1 MIMDFLFTER
11 AGIDAQ
17 IRAIVATSQM
27 KEEDVMKQQWESERE
42 AAWVEAQIRA
52 FEFIFKE

>member
-1 MIMDFLFTER
+1 MIMDFLFTEM

-17 IRAIVATSQM
+17 IRAIAATSQM
-27 KEEDVMKQQWESERE
+27 KEENVMKPQWESERE

>member
-27 KEEDVMKQQWESERE
+27 KEEDVMKQQ
-42 AAWVEAQIRA
+42 
-52 FEFIFKE
+52 

>member
-17 IRAIVATSQM
+17 IRAIAATSQM
-27 KEEDVMKQQWESERE
+27 KEENVMKPQ
-42 AAWVEAQIRA
+42 
-52 FEFIFKE
+52 